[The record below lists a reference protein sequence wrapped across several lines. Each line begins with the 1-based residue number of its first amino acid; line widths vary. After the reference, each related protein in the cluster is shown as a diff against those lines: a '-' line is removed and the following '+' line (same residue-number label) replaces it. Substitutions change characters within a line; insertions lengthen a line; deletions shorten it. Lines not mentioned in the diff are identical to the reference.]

1 MSRKKLSIPSK
12 LTPPRKF
19 KIKIKILPN
28 GSSCVLPKLMD
39 NLPLLM
45 SFLLSNA
52 LAIILCFFNFTG
64 LLEGFLH
71 ILKRKNY
78 YKRNEL

>member
-1 MSRKKLSIPSK
+1 
-12 LTPPRKF
+12 
-19 KIKIKILPN
+19 
-28 GSSCVLPKLMD
+28 VLPKLMD